1 MSGSTPLLLLDV
13 DTGVDDTIALLY
25 AALHPNIR
33 VIGAGAVWGNVAVE
47 IAARNTAHAF
57 AMAGL
62 GSLPVA
68 SGAAGPITGGEADY
82 GYFCHG
88 DDGQG
93 NAGDPTFTA
102 ELESISAAEQI
113 VALAKQHPGEIELV
127 AVGPMT
133 NVALALGLC
142 PELPSLLRGVTI
154 MGGAAF
160 APGNRTEVAEA
171 NIWHD
176 PEAAKALFEADWPIT
191 VVPLDVTMLTLFT
204 EADRQRLLAAGGI
217 AAYVG
222 RILDFYFEYFYE
234 ESFAERSSCLHDV
247 LAVAIAAGTLMP
259 RLAPAVNATVD
270 DSLGP
275 GRGQTI
281 FDLRGCYRGY
291 PEQPGA
297 HCHVVL
303 ETDPAFV
310 NEVLELLC
318 AAGPSQIPGREQGDD
333 V

>member
-1 MSGSTPLLLLDV
+1 MLLLDV

-25 AALHPNIR
+25 AALHPDVR
-33 VIGAGAVWGNVAVE
+33 LIGAGAVWGNVSVE

-62 GSLPVA
+62 GHLPVA
-68 SGAAGPITGGEADY
+68 SGAAGPINGGAADY
-82 GYFCHG
+82 GYFVHG

-93 NAGDPTFTA
+93 NAGDPHFEA
-102 ELESISAAEQI
+102 QLEPITAAEQI
-113 VALAKQHPGEIELV
+113 VRLARLHPGEIELV

-133 NVALALGLC
+133 NVAIALGLC
-142 PELPSLLRGVTI
+142 PELPSLLHGVTI
-154 MGGAAF
+154 MGGAAL

-176 PEAAKALFEADWPIT
+176 PEAAKALFAADWPIT
-191 VVPLDVTMLTLFT
+191 VVPLDVTMLTLFN
-204 EADRQRLLAAGGI
+204 EAHRQRLLAAGGI

-222 RILDFYFEYFYE
+222 RMLDFYFEYFADA
-234 ESFAERSSCLHDV
+234 SFAERSSCLHDV
-247 LAVAIAAGTLMP
+247 LAVAIAAGTLTP
-259 RLAPAVNATVD
+259 DLAPTVHATVD
-270 DSLGP
+270 DGDGP

-297 HCHVVL
+297 HCRVVL
-303 ETDPAFV
+303 KSDPGFV
-310 NEVLELLC
+310 EQVLELLC
-318 AAGPSQIPGREQGDD
+318 AAGPSQIEQGERSG